1 MAILKELIEK
11 SRDIG
16 EYELEENYQKMLD
29 DFVISG
35 RIPNELLIKASQ
47 PSTKVNGDGTIEKEI
62 NIEDIFLR

>member
-29 DFVISG
+29 DFVRSG

-47 PSTKVNGDGTIEKEI
+47 SSTKVNGDGTIEKEI
-62 NIEDIFLR
+62 NLDEIF